1 MAENVKKKPMDEN
14 HDLDAIMK
22 KYDKESNV
30 RVFHGTQLK
39 VVIALLVA
47 FSFFSIYLNMF
58 ALWDMRVGRALFMGF
73 VILLAFVVYPAKKS
87 QLEKVNFMPWYDI
100 VLASIGATCFFYI
113 VANIG
118 RIISSAGR
126 INQIDIIVGVIGIII
141 LLEACRRCVGI
152 PIILVVLAFIGYA
165 VFSGIHIRRIIYNLF
180 FTTEGIM
187 GTPVGACVNFIVMF
201 IIFGAFLERS
211 GISDFF
217 ISVANGIAG
226 ASSGGPAKVAVIS
239 SALCGM
245 VSGSSV
251 ANTVTTGSIT
261 IPMMQKTGYKSEFSG
276 AVEAAASTGGQI
288 MPPIMGAAAFLMAE
302 TTNLPYS
309 IIVVSAILP
318 AVLYFGG
325 VFIMVHLEARHL
337 GLSGIDKSELPN
349 VLKLMLTRGYLLL
362 PLIILVYLIM
372 SGRTM
377 GMAALIAT
385 GTVILISLFKKDTI
399 ITIEKFFDAMQA
411 AARSVV
417 SVAIACGVAGII
429 AGVVTMTGLGQTL
442 IITITNIAGNNLL
455 IALFLTMI
463 SCIVL
468 GMGIPTTATYVIM
481 ATTCAPILVQGMQV
495 ELLAAHMFVFYFGIV
510 ADITPPVALAAY
522 AGSAIAGA
530 NPMKTGFEACKMA
543 IAAFIV
549 PYIFVLSPSM
559 LLINATVFDIISIVV
574 SALCGIFSVSIGVAG
589 YQFAKL
595 HPILRVLAIAFGLAM
610 LFPGIMSDLVGIVG
624 FAAIS
629 GYQYFV
635 VAKKVPVT
643 NSL

>member
-1 MAENVKKKPMDEN
+1 
-14 HDLDAIMK
+14 
-22 KYDKESNV
+22 
-30 RVFHGTQLK
+30 
-39 VVIALLVA
+39 
-47 FSFFSIYLNMF
+47 
-58 ALWDMRVGRALFMGF
+58 
-73 VILLAFVVYPAKKS
+73 
-87 QLEKVNFMPWYDI
+87 
-100 VLASIGATCFFYI
+100 
-113 VANIG
+113 
-118 RIISSAGR
+118 
-126 INQIDIIVGVIGIII
+126 
-141 LLEACRRCVGI
+141 
-152 PIILVVLAFIGYA
+152 
-165 VFSGIHIRRIIYNLF
+165 
-180 FTTEGIM
+180 
-187 GTPVGACVNFIVMF
+187 
-201 IIFGAFLERS
+201 
-211 GISDFF
+211 
-217 ISVANGIAG
+217 
-226 ASSGGPAKVAVIS
+226 
-239 SALCGM
+239 
-245 VSGSSV
+245 
-251 ANTVTTGSIT
+251 
-261 IPMMQKTGYKSEFSG
+261 
-276 AVEAAASTGGQI
+276 

-635 VAKKVPVT
+635 VAKKVSVI

>member
-1 MAENVKKKPMDEN
+1 MAGKKKNMAMDEKR
-14 HDLDAIMK
+14 DLDAIMK
-22 KYDKESNV
+22 KYDRESNV
-30 RVFHGTQLK
+30 RVFEGMQLK
-39 VVIALLVA
+39 VVMALLVA

-73 VILLAFVVYPAKKS
+73 VVLLALVVYPAKKS
-87 QLEKVNFMPWYDI
+87 QVDRVNFMPWYD
-100 VLASIGATCFFYI
+100 VALAGIGSASFFYI
-113 VANIG
+113 VANIN

-126 INQIDIIVGVIGIII
+126 INQTDIIVGIVGIVI

-152 PIILVVLAFIGYA
+152 PIIAVVLSFIAYA
-165 VFSGIHIRRIIYNLF
+165 AFSGIHIRRIIYNLF

-187 GTPVGACVNFIVMF
+187 GTPIAACVNFIVMF

-211 GISDFF
+211 GISDLF

-261 IPMMQKTGYKSEFSG
+261 IPMMKKTGYKPEFSG

-302 TTNLPYS
+302 TTNIPYS
-309 IIVVSAILP
+309 TIVISAILP

-325 VFIMVHLEARHL
+325 VFIMVHLEARRL
-337 GLSGIDKSELPN
+337 GLKGIDKSELPN
-349 VLKLMLTRGYLLL
+349 IPKLLFSRGYLLL
-362 PLIILVYLIM
+362 PLVILVYLIM

-377 GMAALIAT
+377 GLAALIAT
-385 GTVILISLFKKDTI
+385 GTVIVISMFRKETR
-399 ITIEKFFDAMQA
+399 ITLDKFLEAMQVA
-411 AARSVV
+411 AKSVV
-417 SVAIACGVAGII
+417 SVAVACGVAGII

-442 IITITNIAGNNLL
+442 IIAITDIAGNNLL
-455 IALFLTMI
+455 IALFLTMV

-481 ATTCAPILVQGMQV
+481 ATTCAPILVQGMHV

-530 NPMKTGFEACKMA
+530 NPMKTGFQACKLA

-559 LLINATVFDIISIVV
+559 LLINASPLEVVSIVV
-574 SALCGIFSVSIGVAG
+574 SAVCGIFSVSIGVAG
-589 YQFAKL
+589 FQFKEL
-595 HPILRVLAIAFGLAM
+595 NPMLRVLAIGFGLAM
-610 LFPGIMSDLVGIVG
+610 LFPGISSDIVGVIG

-629 GYQYFV
+629 AYQYFV
-635 VAKKVPVT
+635 VARRAVVT
-643 NSL
+643 A

>member
-1 MAENVKKKPMDEN
+1 
-14 HDLDAIMK
+14 
-22 KYDKESNV
+22 
-30 RVFHGTQLK
+30 
-39 VVIALLVA
+39 
-47 FSFFSIYLNMF
+47 
-58 ALWDMRVGRALFMGF
+58 
-73 VILLAFVVYPAKKS
+73 
-87 QLEKVNFMPWYDI
+87 
-100 VLASIGATCFFYI
+100 
-113 VANIG
+113 
-118 RIISSAGR
+118 
-126 INQIDIIVGVIGIII
+126 
-141 LLEACRRCVGI
+141 
-152 PIILVVLAFIGYA
+152 
-165 VFSGIHIRRIIYNLF
+165 
-180 FTTEGIM
+180 M

-629 GYQYFV
+629 GYQYFI
-635 VAKKVPVT
+635 VAKKVSVT